1 MVKVT
6 VTIAAVMAV
15 CAVLA
20 DVGSSRPVVSFPQ
33 HGPFLRQEGSA
44 ERELGFR
51 PAGNNIHPLVIFW
64 VVWYLPWCY

>member
-20 DVGSSRPVVSFPQ
+20 DVGSSQLVMSFPQ
-33 HGPFLRQEGSA
+33 HRPFLRQEGSA
-44 ERELGFR
+44 EREFGFR
-51 PAGNNIHPLVIFW
+51 PAGTTSTPS
-64 VVWYLPWCY
+64 